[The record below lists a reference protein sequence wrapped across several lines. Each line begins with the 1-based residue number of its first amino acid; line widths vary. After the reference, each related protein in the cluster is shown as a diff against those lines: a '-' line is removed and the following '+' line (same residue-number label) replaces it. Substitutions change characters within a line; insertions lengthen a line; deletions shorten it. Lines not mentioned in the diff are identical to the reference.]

1 MCECIE
7 QLKREKEQVE
17 RKLGECE
24 GRVKELEMR
33 NKETIE
39 RQRVQ
44 KGGRKE
50 SREHAMVI
58 KSLKKVIN

>member
-1 MCECIE
+1 M
-7 QLKREKEQVE
+7 E